1 MGERG
6 THRSRWRTDGSHYHS
21 ILGDEEREAGSEG
34 EITMKEKEG
43 ESEYVVRVK
52 KKKKTDT
59 DGEGRGGRKSI
70 DMLLW
75 CLKGERRR

>member
-52 KKKKTDT
+52 KKKKLIQMGR
-59 DGEGRGGRKSI
+59 GEGA
-70 DMLLW
+70 
-75 CLKGERRR
+75 ERA